1 MVSIDLRLKLRH
13 LFKKYRKI
21 AFVVLIIWGS
31 IFIIN
36 RYLGEY
42 QLPQLPNTTY
52 TPSVSVLDSS
62 DNAPTQ
68 VQTTAEE
75 MIDQYVKYCNEGNYH
90 KAFLMLSEDCQKY
103 EFNNDLEAFTQYV
116 LVKMPTRR
124 QHSIQN
130 YSNYDDYYIYEVK
143 YIDDILATGLT
154 NQVYMYSTEKIIFKK
169 VSGGKY
175 EMAVGNFISYD
186 DINSIS
192 ENEYLK
198 IDIQERMVRYSIETY
213 TVKFTNRTDST
224 VVVSDNLQNNEVNL
238 VLTGEY
244 RARMNSDTRIVLGP
258 EETKTVSL
266 IFEKFAD
273 DGDKAQALLFGT
285 IRVIEDYKGV
295 DGTKEEQNIEID
307 NAIAKFSMQVPVVK

>member
-1 MVSIDLRLKLRH
+1 
-13 LFKKYRKI
+13 
-21 AFVVLIIWGS
+21 
-31 IFIIN
+31 
-36 RYLGEY
+36 
-42 QLPQLPNTTY
+42 
-52 TPSVSVLDSS
+52 
-62 DNAPTQ
+62 
-68 VQTTAEE
+68 
-75 MIDQYVKYCNEGNYH
+75 
-90 KAFLMLSEDCQKY
+90 
-103 EFNNDLEAFTQYV
+103 
-116 LVKMPTRR
+116 
-124 QHSIQN
+124 
-130 YSNYDDYYIYEVK
+130 
-143 YIDDILATGLT
+143 
-154 NQVYMYSTEKIIFKK
+154 MYSTEKIIFKK

-198 IDIQERMVRYSIETY
+198 IDIQERIVRYSIETY

-258 EETKTVSL
+258 EESKTVSL

-273 DGDKAQALLFGT
+273 DGDKTQALLFGT

>member
-21 AFVVLIIWGS
+21 AFVVLIVWGS

-116 LVKMPTRR
+116 LVKINR
-124 QHSIQN
+124 
-130 YSNYDDYYIYEVK
+130 YI
-143 YIDDILATGLT
+143 LT
-154 NQVYMYSTEKIIFKK
+154 
-169 VSGGKY
+169 
-175 EMAVGNFISYD
+175 
-186 DINSIS
+186 
-192 ENEYLK
+192 
-198 IDIQERMVRYSIETY
+198 
-213 TVKFTNRTDST
+213 
-224 VVVSDNLQNNEVNL
+224 
-238 VLTGEY
+238 
-244 RARMNSDTRIVLGP
+244 
-258 EETKTVSL
+258 
-266 IFEKFAD
+266 
-273 DGDKAQALLFGT
+273 DG
-285 IRVIEDYKGV
+285 R
-295 DGTKEEQNIEID
+295 
-307 NAIAKFSMQVPVVK
+307 